1 VAGAGAGH
9 GHEDGR
15 AEGQAGPPDHVD
27 HGGPSGERR
36 RAAAS

>member
-15 AEGQAGPPDHVD
+15 AEGQADLPDRVD
-27 HGGPSGERR
+27 HDRPGGEGW
-36 RAAAS
+36 RAAA